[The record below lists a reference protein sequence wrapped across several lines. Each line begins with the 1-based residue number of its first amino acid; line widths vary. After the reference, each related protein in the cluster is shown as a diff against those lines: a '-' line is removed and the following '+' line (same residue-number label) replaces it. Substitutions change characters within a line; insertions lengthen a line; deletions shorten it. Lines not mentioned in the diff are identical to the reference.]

1 MCINC
6 EMKVVDE
13 VFEINGRG
21 YGSIFDLENI
31 KFKLCNNCINKLNL
45 KPKWFENIIGV
56 SGEYLYEDELE
67 NLINRIRVN
76 KISLTNICSG
86 NIIIIQ

>member
-6 EMKVVDE
+6 ENKVVDE
-13 VFEINGRG
+13 VFEINDRG
-21 YGSIFDLENI
+21 YGSRYDLENV
-31 KFKLCNNCINKLNL
+31 KLNLCNNCINKLNL
-45 KPKWFENIIGV
+45 KPKWFENIISV

-76 KISLTNICSG
+76 KISLTNICSS